1 MMTSDF
7 NGFFLDMP
15 NSNAVND
22 DLAVNDGIPVIPKL
36 GRKTTFP
43 NITKEDIFQMMKS
56 VQGDPE
62 EIIKEFTNN
71 YCKYVGSK
79 FGIATAS
86 GTFSLQLAL
95 VGAGVEPGDEVILP
109 AFTFIATAQAVV
121 AAKAIPV
128 FADIDPKTFNIDPK
142 SVEEKITNRTKAIMP
157 VHLHGLPADMNT
169 LRNIC
174 DKYKLL
180 LVEDASHAHSAKYHN
195 KMCGTI
201 GDAAGQSLMAD
212 KNFPL
217 GGEGGITFFQKRSC
231 YDRAVKYLEDTG
243 IDFKMSWLAASFG
256 ISQLERLPY
265 YDKIRQR
272 NANHLTEFLNNKTRL
287 FDGPYVPE
295 NSKHSFNMYRI
306 TINTQLPEFNGLQ
319 DYQVKQAIQNA
330 VMEEGVFAR
339 EWQNMPIPWHV
350 PFRNKIGFGSSYPF
364 CLGSNDYD
372 YKNENFPN
380 VLHMLNTTLVLC
392 RELRSPVGYEK
403 LRSYEVAF
411 KKLDNHI
418 EDLVD
423 IAEGLQAKRPYER
436 DARLG

>member
-1 MMTSDF
+1 MTSDF

-15 NSNAVND
+15 NINAVND
-22 DLAVNDGIPVIPKL
+22 DLAVDNGIPVIPKL

-56 VQGDPE
+56 VQGVPE
-62 EIIKEFTNN
+62 EIINEFTNN

-79 FGIATAS
+79 FGIATSS

-157 VHLHGLPADMNT
+157 VHLHGLPADMNA

-174 DKYKLL
+174 EKYNLL
-180 LVEDASHAHSAKYHN
+180 LVEDASHAHSATYHN

-217 GGEGGITFFQKRSC
+217 GGEGGIAFFQKRSC

-272 NANHLTEFLNNKTRL
+272 NAKHLTKFLNNKTRL
-287 FDGPYVPE
+287 FNGPYVPE

-319 DYQVKQAIQNA
+319 DYQVKQAVQNA

-339 EWQNMPIPWHV
+339 EW
-350 PFRNKIGFGSSYPF
+350 
-364 CLGSNDYD
+364 
-372 YKNENFPN
+372 
-380 VLHMLNTTLVLC
+380 
-392 RELRSPVGYEK
+392 
-403 LRSYEVAF
+403 
-411 KKLDNHI
+411 
-418 EDLVD
+418 
-423 IAEGLQAKRPYER
+423 
-436 DARLG
+436 